1 VGDPPEGR
9 PHPHHRPELSVV
21 IPCYNEEDSLPR
33 LVEVLSGQ
41 LAQLASSYEV
51 ILVDD
56 GSRDRTLPIMRE
68 ISRERPE
75 FRYLALSRNF
85 GKEAAMLAGLSHAR
99 GDKVAIMDA
108 DLQHPPE
115 LLGEMLPLL
124 DGEVQQVVARRTRDD
139 DPALRRFLSKAYYRL
154 INRLVDVEL
163 EDGVGDFRVLDRTA
177 VKALL
182 TLGETNRFSKGLFAW
197 IGFDTAVVDYRNV
210 SRAAGTT
217 KWRITDLFNYGI
229 DGVVSFNYRPLRLS
243 IWFGVLVTAVAVLYA
258 LWVLVAAIVHGNS
271 APGYVTL
278 ICAISGFGGVQMIL
292 LGVIGEYLGRIYAE
306 TKRRPLFLL
315 KESSQA
321 GGGGGVPVA
330 VTTAL
335 GPEHED
341 RFSAHEEDE

>member
-1 VGDPPEGR
+1 MADR
-9 PHPHHRPELSVV
+9 PHHLPELSVV
-21 IPCYNEEDSLPR
+21 IPCYNEEASLPR
-33 LVEVLSGQ
+33 LVEVLAAE
-41 LAQLASSYEV
+41 LPPLVASYEV

-56 GSRDRTLPIMRE
+56 GSSDRTLPLLRE
-68 ISRERPE
+68 ISRADPA

-85 GKEAAMLAGLSHAR
+85 GKESAMLAGLSQAR
-99 GDKVAIMDA
+99 GEKVAIMDA

-115 LLGEMLPLL
+115 LLAQMLPML
-124 DGEVQQVVARRTRDD
+124 DGDVQQVVARRTRED
-139 DPALRRFLSKAYYRL
+139 DPALRTFLSRAYYRL

-197 IGFDTAVVDYRNV
+197 IGFETAVVDYRNV
-210 SRAAGTT
+210 SRAAGST
-217 KWRITDLFNYGI
+217 KWRMSDLFNYGI

-243 IWFGVLVTAVAVLYA
+243 IWFGVVVTAVAILYA
-258 LWVLVAAIVHGNS
+258 FWVLAAAIIHGNS

-315 KESSQA
+315 KESSHP
-321 GGGGGVPVA
+321 GGGGGVPAA

-341 RFSAHEEDE
+341 RLAAFEEDR

>member
-1 VGDPPEGR
+1 VTSGQASAPS
-9 PHPHHRPELSVV
+9 HPRPELSVV
-21 IPCYNEEDSLPR
+21 IPCYNEEDSLPQ
-33 LVEVLSGQ
+33 LVEVLVEE
-41 LAQLASSYEV
+41 LPKVAATYEV
-51 ILVDD
+51 LLVDD
-56 GSRDRTLPIMRE
+56 GSRDRTLPLLRE
-68 ISRERPE
+68 ISRARPQ

-85 GKEAAMLAGLSHAR
+85 GKESAMLAGLSHAR
-99 GDKVAIMDA
+99 GEKVAIMDA
-108 DLQHPPE
+108 DLQHPPT
-115 LLGEMLPLL
+115 LLAEMLPLL
-124 DGEVQQVVARRTRDD
+124 DGHTQQVVARRTREN
-139 DPALRRFLSKAYYRL
+139 DPALRTFLSKAYYRL
-154 INRLVDVEL
+154 INRLTEVDL

-217 KWRITDLFNYGI
+217 KWRMSDLFNYGI

-243 IWFGVLVTAVAVLYA
+243 IWFGVLVTAVALGYA
-258 LWVLVAAIVHGNS
+258 LWVLGAAIVHGNS

-315 KESSQA
+315 KESSH
-321 GGGGGVPVA
+321 GTPTS

-341 RFSAHEEDE
+341 RLAVHDLMEDE

>member
-1 VGDPPEGR
+1 MTT
-9 PHPHHRPELSVV
+9 PELSVV
-21 IPCYNEEDSLPR
+21 IPCYNEEDSLPA
-33 LVEVLSGQ
+33 LVEVLSEE
-41 LAQLASSYEV
+41 LPKVAASYEV

-56 GSRDRTLPIMRE
+56 GSRDRTLPILRD
-68 ISRERPE
+68 IARAHPA
-75 FRYLALSRNF
+75 FGYLALSRNF
-85 GKEAAMLAGLSHAR
+85 GKESAMLAGLSHAR

-115 LLGEMLPLL
+115 LLAEMLPLL
-124 DGEVQQVVARRTRDD
+124 DGEAQQVVARRTRDQ
-139 DPALRRFLSKAYYRL
+139 DPVLRTFLSKAYYRL
-154 INRLVDVEL
+154 INRLTDVDL

-177 VKALL
+177 VHALL

-217 KWRITDLFNYGI
+217 KWRMRDLFNYGI

-243 IWFGVLVTAVAVLYA
+243 IWFGVLVTAVAVLYS
-258 LWVLVAAIVHGNS
+258 LWVLGAAIIHGNS

-315 KESSQA
+315 KESSH
-321 GGGGGVPVA
+321 GTPLA

-341 RFSAHEEDE
+341 RAVSSVAWDTHELEDE

>member
-1 VGDPPEGR
+1 VTSGQASAPA
-9 PHPHHRPELSVV
+9 HPRPELSVV
-21 IPCYNEEDSLPR
+21 IPCYNEEDSLPQ
-33 LVEVLSGQ
+33 LVEVLVEE
-41 LAQLASSYEV
+41 LPKVAATYEV
-51 ILVDD
+51 LLVDD
-56 GSRDRTLPIMRE
+56 GSRDRTLPLLRE
-68 ISRERPE
+68 ISRAQSQ

-85 GKEAAMLAGLSHAR
+85 GKESAMLAGLSHAR
-99 GDKVAIMDA
+99 GEKVAIMDA
-108 DLQHPPE
+108 DLQHPPT
-115 LLGEMLPLL
+115 LLAEMLPLL
-124 DGEVQQVVARRTRDD
+124 DGHTQQVVARRTREN
-139 DPALRRFLSKAYYRL
+139 DPALRTFLSKAYYRL
-154 INRLVDVEL
+154 INRLTEVDL

-217 KWRITDLFNYGI
+217 KWRMSDLFNYGI

-243 IWFGVLVTAVAVLYA
+243 IWFGVLVTAVALGYA
-258 LWVLVAAIVHGNS
+258 LWVLGAAIVHGNS

-315 KESSQA
+315 KESSH
-321 GGGGGVPVA
+321 GTPTS

-341 RFSAHEEDE
+341 RLAVHDLMEDE